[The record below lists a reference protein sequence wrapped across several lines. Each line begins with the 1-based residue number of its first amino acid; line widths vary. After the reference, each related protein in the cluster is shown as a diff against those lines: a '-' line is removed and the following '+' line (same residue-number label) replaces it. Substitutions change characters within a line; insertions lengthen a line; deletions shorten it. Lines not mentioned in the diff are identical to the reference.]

1 MSADKKRTMTIG
13 DRLHARRLDL
23 ALSQAALAEPGIT
36 VAHISR
42 IERGLRQP
50 SVHALRKL
58 APKLGVSASWLEFGE
73 QDAAGLLAELVLEHK
88 DALPARAATLARRVL
103 RGQNPS

>member
-1 MSADKKRTMTIG
+1 MTVG
-13 DRLHARRLDL
+13 DRLHARRLEL
-23 ALSQAALAEPGIT
+23 ELSQAALAEPGIT

-58 APKLGVSASWLEFGE
+58 APKLGVTAAWLEFGE
-73 QDAAGLLAELVLEHK
+73 EDPGVLLAELVLEHRK
-88 DALPARAATLARRVL
+88 ALPARAAALARRVL
-103 RGQNPS
+103 RSP